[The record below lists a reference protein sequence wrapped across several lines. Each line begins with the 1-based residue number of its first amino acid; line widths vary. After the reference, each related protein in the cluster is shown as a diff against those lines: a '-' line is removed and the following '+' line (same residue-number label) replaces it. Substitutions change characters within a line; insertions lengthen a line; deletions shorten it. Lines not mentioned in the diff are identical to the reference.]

1 MPELS
6 RNEFSLSYMKT
17 VVTGGAGFIG
27 SHLCESLIR
36 QGHEVWCVD
45 NLCLGREENI
55 RRLESHRRFH
65 FERFDILHTAR
76 LDSLFKKSKV
86 DTVFHLAANSD
97 IQQGSIDHEIDLKQT
112 FLTTYEVLQAM
123 SRHKA
128 RRIFFASSSAVFGD
142 TGTDKLHEDYGP
154 VRPCSLYGAAKLA
167 AEAYLSV
174 FAATFGF
181 QVWILRFPN
190 VVGERSTHGVVHDF
204 IRRLKENPA
213 RLEVLGNG
221 LQKKPYLYV
230 KDIVRAILLITEKAA
245 ALPAASPAVFHAAG
259 KGLTTVREIA
269 EMVVEEMGL
278 EGIPVSYQKTDS
290 GWAGD
295 VPFYQYDNRKIA
307 RLGFKPVY
315 TSTEAVRIA
324 IQKILGKST

>member
-1 MPELS
+1 
-6 RNEFSLSYMKT
+6 MKT
-17 VVTGGAGFIG
+17 IVTGGAGFIG
-27 SHLCESLIR
+27 SHLCESLIE
-36 QGHEVWCVD
+36 QGHDVWCVD
-45 NLCLGREENI
+45 NLHLGREENI
-55 RRLESHRRFH
+55 RHLQGHRRFR
-65 FERFDILHTAR
+65 FEKFDILETSR
-76 LDSLFKKSKV
+76 LDSLFERNGV

-97 IQQGSIDHEIDLKQT
+97 IRQGSADHGIDLKLT

-123 SRHKA
+123 RRHKVN
-128 RRIFFASSSAVFGD
+128 RIFFASSSAIFGD
-142 TGTDKLHEDYGP
+142 TGAARVPEDFGP

-204 IRRLKENPA
+204 IRRLKENPG

-230 KDIVRAILLITEKAA
+230 KDVVGAILLIVEKAA
-245 ALPAASPAVFHAAG
+245 GSPAIYHAAG
-259 KGLTTVREIA
+259 EGLTTVREIA
-269 EMVVEEMGL
+269 EMVVEEMGVK
-278 EGIPVSYQKTDS
+278 GIPISYQSVDG

-295 VPFYQYDNRKIA
+295 VPFYQYDTGKIKG
-307 RLGFKPVY
+307 LGFKPQY
-315 TSTEAVRIA
+315 GSTDAVRSA
-324 IQKILGKST
+324 IKKILGKR